1 MKIKF
6 LGAAQQVT
14 GSCYFLEAGE
24 LCILID
30 CGMYQERKYRKR
42 NWAPFQIDPQK
53 IDYIILT
60 HSHLDH
66 VGLIPKLVRDGFSG
80 QILAT
85 SASIDLLKIVL
96 MDSAKIQEEDAEY
109 KKKRHKRE
117 GRKGPY
123 PEVPLYTVQDAK
135 ASLLLFKAVSYDTLI
150 SLDHQVTV
158 KFSDAG
164 HILGSAMIEIEVSEK
179 GISKKII
186 FSGDIGQWD
195 KPLVRDPS
203 VFSQS
208 DYVVME
214 STYGDRNHE
223 DPEDVDKL
231 FSKVI
236 NDTVAKG
243 GNIVIPTFAI
253 ERAQEL
259 MYHLSRLVR
268 ENAIPFIKIFLD
280 SPMAV
285 GVTDVF
291 RRHKDCLDNE
301 TVKLFQVDESPF
313 HFPGMNL
320 VRTIDES
327 KAINTIKEPVI
338 VLAGSGMC
346 TGGRIKHHLA
356 QNVSRPESTLLFVGF
371 QASGTLGRLIVNGME
386 KIRIHGK
393 YYNFRAKVKQIHGF
407 SAHADR
413 KALLRWLGH
422 FEAPPEK
429 LFVTHGEVKSA
440 FSLADAVKKKKGW
453 NVSVPQYLDEFE
465 LIK

>member
-1 MKIKF
+1 
-6 LGAAQQVT
+6 
-14 GSCYFLEAGE
+14 
-24 LCILID
+24 
-30 CGMYQERKYRKR
+30 
-42 NWAPFQIDPQK
+42 
-53 IDYIILT
+53 
-60 HSHLDH
+60 
-66 VGLIPKLVRDGFSG
+66 
-80 QILAT
+80 
-85 SASIDLLKIVL
+85 
-96 MDSAKIQEEDAEY
+96 
-109 KKKRHKRE
+109 
-117 GRKGPY
+117 
-123 PEVPLYTVQDAK
+123 
-135 ASLLLFKAVSYDTLI
+135 LI

-158 KFSDAG
+158 KFFDAG
-164 HILGSAMIEIEVSEK
+164 HILGSAMIEIEVYEK
-179 GISKKII
+179 GLSQKII
-186 FSGDIGQWD
+186 FSGDIGQWH

-203 VFSQS
+203 VFSHS

-231 FSKVI
+231 FGKII
-236 NDTVAKG
+236 NDTIAKG
-243 GNIVIPTFAI
+243 GNIIIPTFAI

-268 ENAIPFIKIFLD
+268 ENVIPFIKIFLD

-291 RRHKDCLDNE
+291 RKHKDCLDDE
-301 TVKLFQVDESPF
+301 TIKLFQVDESPF
-313 HFPGMNL
+313 HFPGMKL

-327 KAINTIKEPVI
+327 KAINTITEPVI

-386 KIRIHGK
+386 KVRIHGK
-393 YYNFRAKVKQIHGF
+393 YYNFRAKVKEIHGF

-422 FEAPPEK
+422 FEAPPEN
-429 LFVTHGEVKSA
+429 LFVTHGEEKSA
-440 FSLADAVKKKKGW
+440 LSLADAVKKKKGW
-453 NVSVPQYLDEFE
+453 KVSVPEYLDEFE
-465 LIK
+465 LR

>member
-1 MKIKF
+1 M
-6 LGAAQQVT
+6 
-14 GSCYFLEAGE
+14 
-24 LCILID
+24 IL
-30 CGMYQERKYRKR
+30 
-42 NWAPFQIDPQK
+42 
-53 IDYIILT
+53 
-60 HSHLDH
+60 S
-66 VGLIPKLVRDGFSG
+66 
-80 QILAT
+80 
-85 SASIDLLKIVL
+85 LK
-96 MDSAKIQEEDAEY
+96 
-109 KKKRHKRE
+109 E
-117 GRKGPY
+117 G
-123 PEVPLYTVQDAK
+123 
-135 ASLLLFKAVSYDTLI
+135 
-150 SLDHQVTV
+150 
-158 KFSDAG
+158 
-164 HILGSAMIEIEVSEK
+164 
-179 GISKKII
+179 
-186 FSGDIGQWD
+186 
-195 KPLVRDPS
+195 
-203 VFSQS
+203 
-208 DYVVME
+208 
-214 STYGDRNHE
+214 
-223 DPEDVDKL
+223 
-231 FSKVI
+231 
-236 NDTVAKG
+236 KG

-301 TVKLFQVDESPF
+301 TVKLFQADESPF
-313 HFPGMNL
+313 HFPGMKL

-338 VLAGSGMC
+338 ILAGSGMC

-386 KIRIHGK
+386 KVRIHGK
-393 YYNFRAKVKQIHGF
+393 YYNFRAKVEQIHGF

-429 LFVTHGEVKSA
+429 LFVTHGEEKSA
-440 FSLADAVKKKKGW
+440 LSLADAVKKKKGW
-453 NVSVPQYLDEFE
+453 KVSVPKYLDEFE